1 MSHSVNTART
11 GRQLPLYAA
20 LLECGYRDG
29 PRLHPGTSA
38 AIWHRI
44 DRIRAEGGATEE
56 IRLLEGIAVE
66 VHALRQSLR
75 DLKEDADADHMPRVR
90 IAALTR
96 EWLAYA
102 PLHG

>member
-1 MSHSVNTART
+1 MSHSVTTART

-29 PRLHPGTSA
+29 PRLHPGTAA

-44 DRIRAEGGATEE
+44 DTLRATGGGIDE
-56 IRLLEGIAVE
+56 IRLLEGIALE
-66 VHALRQSLR
+66 VHV
-75 DLKEDADADHMPRVR
+75 LKQKLGTLDEDADGDLMPRVR

-96 EWLAYA
+96 EWLAFA

>member
-1 MSHSVNTART
+1 MSHSVTTART
-11 GRQLPLYAA
+11 SRQLPLYAA

-44 DRIRAEGGATEE
+44 DTLRAEGGGAEE

-66 VHALRQSLR
+66 VHALKQRLCAL
-75 DLKEDADADHMPRVR
+75 DEEADADLPPRVR

-102 PLHG
+102 PLRG

>member
-1 MSHSVNTART
+1 MSRSVPNTQT
-11 GRQLPLYAA
+11 GRKLHLYAA
-20 LLECGYRDG
+20 LLECGFHDG
-29 PRLHPGTSA
+29 QRPHPGTSA

-44 DRIRAEGGATEE
+44 DMIRAGGGAPEE

-66 VHALRQSLR
+66 VHVLDQSLR
-75 DLKEDADADHMPRVR
+75 DLAEEVDDDLMPRVR

-102 PLHG
+102 PLQG